1 MAVITEIWR
10 GRLVRYAPIIL
21 WIGVIF
27 YLSSDNGSLTET
39 SRFIGPLLHFL
50 FPTAPEESIQAYHA
64 VIRKSAH
71 FFEYAVLALLV
82 FRAMVL
88 ANIDGG
94 LRFVAPIAV
103 AAVVATLDELNQ
115 SFEVT
120 RSGSPWD
127 VALDISGAVTMVIVL
142 ALAARLMSRD
152 AS

>member
-1 MAVITEIWR
+1 LAFITEIWR
-10 GRLVRYAPIIL
+10 ERLVRYAPIIL

-50 FPTAPEESIQAYHA
+50 FPTAPEETIQAYHA

-88 ANIDGG
+88 ANVDGK
-94 LRFVAPIAV
+94 LRFVIPV
-103 AAVVATLDELNQ
+103 AAAAIVSVLDELNQ
-115 SFEVT
+115 SFEAS

-127 VALDISGAVTMVIVL
+127 VALDISGAVTMVVVL
-142 ALAARLMSRD
+142 ALATRLLKRD